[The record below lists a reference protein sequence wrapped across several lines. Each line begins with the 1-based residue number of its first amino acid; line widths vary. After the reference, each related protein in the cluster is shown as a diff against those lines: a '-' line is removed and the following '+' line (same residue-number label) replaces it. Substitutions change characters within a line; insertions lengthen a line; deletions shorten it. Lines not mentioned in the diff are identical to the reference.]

1 MNKSSFFESMGKI
14 LIFGQKLMIDVLN
27 FFNTYDGLVVA
38 IATGVI
44 AWLTY
49 QLVRENRIL
58 RRIGTEPEIIAYL
71 IPDSKVPSVVNF
83 VIENVGMG
91 VAKDISFSMKY
102 DEAEFAD
109 HGVIL
114 KDDPNRAQFSF
125 LPAKEKIILLFGV
138 GHWIAKGK
146 SDEEWL
152 KPFDV
157 ILKYQDI
164 KNKKY
169 ERKYTLD
176 FSSYKG
182 LAGQASDP
190 KIEKISNKITSIDKS
205 LKDIRD
211 LYRQSLLPKASDKPD
226 EGSS

>member
-1 MNKSSFFESMGKI
+1 MAKSSFFESMGKI

-91 VAKDISFSMKY
+91 VAKDVSFRLQY
-102 DEAEFAD
+102 DESDFEAYKVF
-109 HGVIL
+109 L
-114 KDDPNRAQFSF
+114 RNDPNRTQISF
-125 LPAKEKIILLFGV
+125 LPAKEKIVSIFGGFHLLAGSET
-138 GHWIAKGK
+138 GKGR
-146 SDEEWL
+146 L
-152 KPFDV
+152 KPFYVD
-157 ILKYQDI
+157 LEYQDM
-164 KNKKY
+164 KNKKH
-169 ERKYTLD
+169 EKTYTLD
-176 FSSYKG
+176 FSSYEG
-182 LAGQASDP
+182 LTGRANIVGL
-190 KIEKISNKITSIDKS
+190 ETISNKLNSIDKS
-205 LKDIRD
+205 LRNIRD
-211 LYRQSLLPKASDKPD
+211 LYRQSLLPKSSDKPD
-226 EGSS
+226 EDSS